1 MIVTSLS
8 LGQKVGYHFTRRI
21 CCRETDRK
29 YMLPHGDGKLDL
41 EFEGNRQLI
50 SEDDVQRFIQS
61 LEAVL
66 TVS

>member
-1 MIVTSLS
+1 
-8 LGQKVGYHFTRRI
+8 
-21 CCRETDRK
+21 
-29 YMLPHGDGKLDL
+29 MLPHGDGKLDL